1 MAWISLM
8 NGLQPHIFISHP
20 HVNLRSALATS
31 AIVSI
36 QGVTLSEDKFNS
48 ILYEAAAKGI
58 PKVFFIFVYLQADA

>member
-1 MAWISLM
+1 MAWISIM
-8 NGLQPHIFISHP
+8 NGLQPHIFIPHP

-48 ILYEAAAKGI
+48 ILGSSQGNTQSLF
-58 PKVFFIFVYLQADA
+58 VFVYLQADA